1 MRTDENS
8 FSILGP
14 LKIYPRSDT
23 DKKPIVPF
31 DIDLSNSCIIWNE
44 LKSVTLVDDPDKSLP
59 WYQPQIISFRDCSSY
74 TFTIRLKPTKMSRKR
89 FKKWA
94 MSKGMCRDAADLLC
108 QAVKWAGR
116 GRISY
121 LGIYRISLFYPE
133 VQFCDLWRE
142 IFERVGIS

>member
-8 FSILGP
+8 FSILAEE
-14 LKIYPRSDT
+14 I
-23 DKKPIVPF
+23 
-31 DIDLSNSCIIWNE
+31 
-44 LKSVTLVDDPDKSLP
+44 
-59 WYQPQIISFRDCSSY
+59 DCSSY